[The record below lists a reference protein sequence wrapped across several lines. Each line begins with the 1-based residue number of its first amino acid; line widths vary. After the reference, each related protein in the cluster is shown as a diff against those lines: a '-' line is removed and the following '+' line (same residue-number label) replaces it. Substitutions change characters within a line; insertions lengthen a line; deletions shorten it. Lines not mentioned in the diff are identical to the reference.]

1 MGMNELMEEI
11 TTALIRAFQSTH
23 RWGFL
28 KLQLSVE
35 TLRSVLILHLQ
46 G

>member
-1 MGMNELMEEI
+1 MGMNGRDNDSSDQ
-11 TTALIRAFQSTH
+11 TFQSTY

-35 TLRSVLILHLQ
+35 TLRSILILHLQ